1 MLIIHPHLTQIVTI
15 DCEQQIAFADASN
28 AGYHLDKAIP
38 CHFDQ
43 LIFVKIAIDC
53 HLRYLPFYISV
64 AFYLFITRIVYHIFT
79 DFGNSRAGIFEAS
92 GISVGRCAG

>member
-1 MLIIHPHLTQIVTI
+1 MLIIHPHSTQIVTI

-53 HLRYLPFYISV
+53 HLRHLPLYVSV
-64 AFYLFITRIVYHIFT
+64 VFCLFITRIVYHIFT
-79 DFGNSRAGIFEAS
+79 DFRNSRGIFQYLS
-92 GISVGRCAG
+92 QIDIISFS